1 MKIHSKEVK
10 SKKKINIV
18 KILIYLLFF
27 FVIGTLGYYLFSILT
42 IKFTDPVK
50 GDSSHQYLFSQNTDD
65 TQKTLIVLEGGTQ
78 NDRKISGAYLFLTNK
93 QKEESVLIYLPSWMY
108 FGGLEQDFGNSIPV
122 SSFEYAGNFLQQG
135 SGVEYAV
142 WQISQMLAIK
152 VDNYIWF
159 TPNGVTNF
167 TNMFGDISNVNSDD
181 KQYYKAQNSDILSDA
196 FFKLDTMS
204 SKYSTLKTIYN
215 IKQLYDFKDSVYTNL
230 NFSGFLNFFATFE
243 NSVKNTETNGIDL
256 SSYNYSTEGTSTSGE
271 QIRYI
276 NTDEFDTVY
285 RTLVSKVI
293 DRSLEAE
300 RARVEVYNGSSVAG
314 AAQQFGRKIENA
326 GCDVIRY
333 ENAPSTIDKTV
344 VYVTNK
350 DSFSNSLK
358 VVSEILSGNYTL
370 VEGRPSFVT
379 TGDIVVVLGQDVKD
393 MYNF

>member
-1 MKIHSKEVK
+1 
-10 SKKKINIV
+10 
-18 KILIYLLFF
+18 
-27 FVIGTLGYYLFSILT
+27 VIGTLGYYLFSILT